1 MVGSYNG
8 PYIVDNYDGYPPPTS
23 SSLYS
28 NGGSYN
34 STSNYIEQP
43 QTSSFEYIDSS
54 HQMYDEYDMNGRR
67 RFPSNQSSPPLDVIY
82 DGFLFQQQHQ
92 QQNQGIY

>member
-8 PYIVDNYDGYPPPTS
+8 PYIVDNYDGYPPPAS

-34 STSNYIEQP
+34 STSNYIEP
-43 QTSSFEYIDSS
+43 QTSSFEYIDSP